1 MELIRSHTITGFD
14 LTKGSETVCMGNVT
28 RITKY
33 LWPYRYTFFLSVVCA
48 IGIAVCWCA
57 NLSAVGPVVKIL
69 FENDSVHQ
77 FVDNEIVQAN
87 ETIARETVYL
97 AEAVPAGDLTKR
109 VKIQARLADATATL
123 KTYTNVKTYILPYV
137 PVDRFKTVSLI
148 LGFVFAGTLLK
159 CFFIYAQEVLVGRV
173 MTLAANDIRMDC
185 FRNALKLDLQTVSK
199 AGTSGLLSRMTN
211 DIQMLTMAISAFGTR
226 LIREPLKA
234 LACIGAAFYINWRL
248 TLMAVMVV
256 PLIGFFLAKFG
267 RSLKKAG
274 KSALQSIETIYSSVS
289 ETFES
294 FKVVS
299 AFSGQRRQRKQ
310 FLKANREFYTHTMK
324 CVRMNSLIRPTSEL
338 MGVMVVMVAFAPG
351 VYMVLEQTDT
361 IFGIQLAPEAMTIT
375 ELMTL
380 YVLLAGVLDPV
391 RKLSTVFGQIKLG
404 MASADRVFGLI
415 ARKSLVHEPE
425 VARKMVRHSKS
436 ICFKDVSFRYQTSA
450 GNEARP
456 LALDK
461 VNLTFNFG
469 EVVAIVG
476 GNGSGKSTLLS
487 LLPRFMDPESGA
499 ILVDDVRIQEYRTMD
514 LRRQIGLVS
523 QETMLFDDSIYENIR
538 YGNFEADREAI
549 ENAARQAHAWDFITQ
564 LPEGFDTQIG
574 PGGGRL
580 SGGQRQRISLAR
592 AIVRDPSILIL
603 DEATSAVDAQ
613 SEDLIHRVLKTFS
626 KGRTVFII
634 THALSGTFLDLVDR
648 IVVMEQ
654 GTVVAIG
661 THAELLGKCPQ
672 YQRLSQ
678 AGTGSAAA

>member
-1 MELIRSHTITGFD
+1 ME
-14 LTKGSETVCMGNVT
+14 NVT
-28 RITKY
+28 RIAKY
-33 LWPYRYTFFLSVVCA
+33 LWPYRYTFSLSIACA
-48 IGIAVCWCA
+48 IGIAFCWCA

-69 FENDSVHQ
+69 FENDSIHQ
-77 FVDNEIVQAN
+77 FVDEEIVQAN
-87 ETIARETVYL
+87 NTISRETAYL
-97 AEAVPAGDLTKR
+97 ADGVAAGDLTKR
-109 VKIQARLADATATL
+109 AKVQSRLADATASL
-123 KTYTNVKTYILPYV
+123 KTYTNVKIYIMPYV
-137 PVDRFKTVSLI
+137 PVDRFNTVGLI
-148 LGFVFAGTLLK
+148 LAFVLAGTLLK
-159 CFFIYAQEVLVGRV
+159 CVFIYSQEVLVGR
-173 MTLAANDIRMDC
+173 MTTLAANDIRMDC
-185 FRNALKLDLQTVSK
+185 FRNALKLDPQS
-199 AGTSGLLSRMTN
+199 AAREGTSGLLARMTN
-211 DIQMLTMAISAFGTR
+211 DIQLLSMAIGAFGTR

-234 LACIGAAFYINWRL
+234 MACIGAAFCINWRL

-256 PLIGFFLAKFG
+256 PLIGFFLAKLG

-274 KSALQSIETIYSSVS
+274 KNALQSVETIYDAIG

-310 FLKANREFYTHTMK
+310 FLNANRDFYRHTMK

-404 MASADRVFGLI
+404 MAGADRVFGLI
-415 ARKSLVHEPE
+415 DTKSLVREPE
-425 VARKMVRHSKS
+425 VARKMVRHGKS
-436 ICFKDVSFRYQTSA
+436 IAFRDVSYRYQSSV
-450 GNEARP
+450 GDEARP

-461 VNLTFNFG
+461 VNLNVNAG

-487 LLPRFMDPESGA
+487 LLPRFMDPESGV
-499 ILVDDVRIQEYRTMD
+499 ILIDDVRIQEYRTMD
-514 LRRQIGLVS
+514 LRRQMGLVS

-538 YGNFEADREAI
+538 YGNFEADRDAI
-549 ENAARQAHAWDFITQ
+549 ENAARQAHAWEFISA
-564 LPEGFDTQIG
+564 LPEGLDTPVG

-603 DEATSAVDAQ
+603 DEATSAVDAE

-626 KGRTVFII
+626 EGRTVFII
-634 THALSGTFLDLVDR
+634 THALSATFLDLVDR

-654 GTVVAIG
+654 GKVAAVG
-661 THAELLGKCPQ
+661 THAELLAKCPQ

-678 AGTGSAAA
+678 AGIGGAAA

>member
-1 MELIRSHTITGFD
+1 ME
-14 LTKGSETVCMGNVT
+14 NVT
-28 RITKY
+28 RIAKY
-33 LWPYRYTFFLSVVCA
+33 LWPYRYTFGLSVACA

-69 FENDSVHQ
+69 FENDSIHQ
-77 FVDNEIVQAN
+77 YVDQEIEKAN
-87 ETIARETVYL
+87 ATIVLETEYL
-97 AEAVPAGDLTKR
+97 QSVVVSADDLTKR
-109 VKIQARLADATATL
+109 AKVQSRLADATADL
-123 KTYTNVKTYILPYV
+123 KTYTNVRTYLLPYI
-137 PVDRFKTVSLI
+137 PEDRFKTVGLI
-148 LGFVFAGTLLK
+148 LGFVFAGTVLK
-159 CFFIYAQEVLVGRV
+159 CVFIFSQEVLVGRM
-173 MTLAANDIRMDC
+173 MTLAANNIRMDC
-185 FRNALKLDLQTVSK
+185 FRSALKLDPQSVSTE
-199 AGTSGLLSRMTN
+199 GTSGLLARMTN
-211 DIQMLTMAISAFGTR
+211 DIQLLTMAISAFGTR

-234 LACIGAAFYINWRL
+234 MACIGAAFYINWRL

-267 RSLKKAG
+267 RSLKKA
-274 KSALQSIETIYSSVS
+274 SRNALQSVEAIYDVIS
-289 ETFES
+289 ETFDS

-299 AFSGQRRQRKQ
+299 AFNGQRRQRKQ
-310 FLKANREFYTHTMK
+310 FLKANREFYSHTMK

-361 IFGIQLAPEAMTIT
+361 ILGVQLAPEAMTIT

-380 YVLLAGVLDPV
+380 YVLLAGVLDPI

-404 MASADRVFGLI
+404 MAGAERVFALI
-415 ARKSLVHEPE
+415 DTKSPVRESDVGRKLVPHY
-425 VARKMVRHSKS
+425 KS
-436 ICFKDVSFRYQTSA
+436 IVFQDVSFRYQSSA
-450 GNEARP
+450 GEEVRP

-461 VNLTFNFG
+461 VNLSFKFG

-487 LLPRFMDPESGA
+487 LLPRFMDPESGV
-499 ILVDDVRIQEYRTMD
+499 ILIDDIRIQEYRTMD
-514 LRRQIGLVS
+514 LRRQFGLVS

-538 YGNFEADREAI
+538 YGNFEADQETI
-549 ENAARQAHAWDFITQ
+549 ENAARQAHAWEFISA
-564 LPEGFDTQIG
+564 LPEGLYTQIG

-634 THALSGTFLDLVDR
+634 THALSATFLDLIDR
-648 IVVMEQ
+648 IVVMEH
-654 GTVVAIG
+654 GRVAAVG
-661 THAELLGKCPQ
+661 THAELLAKCPQ

>member
-1 MELIRSHTITGFD
+1 ME
-14 LTKGSETVCMGNVT
+14 NVT
-28 RITKY
+28 RIGKY
-33 LWPYRYTFFLSVVCA
+33 LWPYRYTFTLSVACA

-69 FENDSVHQ
+69 FENDSIHQ
-77 FVDNEIVQAN
+77 FVDQEIVQAN
-87 ETIARETVYL
+87 EAIALETAYL
-97 AEAVPAGDLTKR
+97 TDGLAPDDLTKR
-109 VKIQARLADATATL
+109 AKVQSRLADATASL
-123 KTYTNVKTYILPYV
+123 NTYTNVKTYILPYV
-137 PVDRFKTVSLI
+137 PVDRFNTVGLI
-148 LGFVFAGTLLK
+148 LAFVFAGTVLK
-159 CFFIYAQEVLVGRV
+159 CLFIYSQEVLVGRV

-185 FRNALKLDLQTVSK
+185 FRSALKLDPQSTSRE
-199 AGTSGLLSRMTN
+199 GTSGLLARMTN
-211 DIQMLTMAISAFGTR
+211 DIQLLTMAISAFGTR

-234 LACIGAAFYINWRL
+234 MACIGAAFYINWRL

-274 KSALQSIETIYSSVS
+274 KSALQSVETIYDTIS

-294 FKVVS
+294 YKVVT

-404 MASADRVFGLI
+404 MAGADRVFGLI
-415 ARKSLVHEPE
+415 DTKSLVREPE
-425 VARKMVRHSKS
+425 VSRKMLRHSKS
-436 ICFKDVSFRYQTSA
+436 IAFRDVSFRYQMSE
-450 GNEARP
+450 GDEARP
-456 LALDK
+456 LALDN
-461 VNLTFNFG
+461 VNLTFKFG

-476 GNGSGKSTLLS
+476 GNGSGKSTMLS
-487 LLPRFMDPESGA
+487 LLPRFMDPESGV
-499 ILVDDVRIQEYRTMD
+499 ILIDDVRIQEYRTMD

-538 YGNFEADREAI
+538 YGNFEADRSAI
-549 ENAARQAHAWDFITQ
+549 ENAARQAHAWEFISA
-564 LPEGFDTQIG
+564 LPEGLDTQIG
-574 PGGGRL
+574 QGGGRL

-634 THALSGTFLDLVDR
+634 THALSATFLDLVDR
-648 IVVMEQ
+648 IVVMDQ
-654 GTVVAIG
+654 GKVAAVG
-661 THAELLGKCPQ
+661 THAELLAKSPH

-678 AGTGSAAA
+678 AGIGSAAA

>member
-1 MELIRSHTITGFD
+1 ME
-14 LTKGSETVCMGNVT
+14 NVT
-28 RITKY
+28 RIGKY
-33 LWPYRYTFFLSVVCA
+33 LWPYRYTFTVSIVCA
-48 IGIAVCWCA
+48 VGIAVCWCA

-69 FENDSVHQ
+69 FENDSIHQ
-77 FVDNEIVQAN
+77 FVDEEISLAN
-87 ETIARETVYL
+87 EAIALETAYL
-97 AEAVPAGDLTKR
+97 ADGVAAGDLTKR
-109 VKIQARLADATATL
+109 AKVQARLAEATASL
-123 KTYTNVKTYILPYV
+123 NTYTNVKTYIMPYV
-137 PVDRFKTVSLI
+137 PVDRFKTVGVI

-159 CFFIYAQEVLVGRV
+159 CLFIYSQEVLVGRV

-185 FRNALKLDLQTVSK
+185 FRNALKLDPQSTSRES
-199 AGTSGLLSRMTN
+199 TSGLLARMTN
-211 DIQMLTMAISAFGTR
+211 DIQLLTMAISAFGTR

-234 LACIGAAFYINWRL
+234 MACIGAAFYINWRL

-274 KSALQSIETIYSSVS
+274 KSALQSVETIYDAIS

-310 FLKANREFYTHTMK
+310 FLKANRDFYTHTMK
-324 CVRMNSLIRPTSEL
+324 CVKMNSLIRPTSEL
-338 MGVMVVMVAFAPG
+338 MGVMVVMVAFTPG

-404 MASADRVFGLI
+404 MAGADRVFGLI
-415 ARKSLVHEPE
+415 DTKSLVREPE
-425 VARKMVRHSKS
+425 VARKMARHGES
-436 ICFKDVSFRYQTSA
+436 ISFRDVSFRYQTTE
-450 GNEARP
+450 GDEARP

-487 LLPRFMDPESGA
+487 LLPRFMDPESGV
-499 ILVDDVRIQEYRTMD
+499 ILVDDVRIQEYRTID

-549 ENAARQAHAWDFITQ
+549 ENAAKQAHAWEFISA
-564 LPEGFDTQIG
+564 LPEGLDTQIG
-574 PGGGRL
+574 RGGGRL

-603 DEATSAVDAQ
+603 DEATSAVDAE

-626 KGRTVFII
+626 EGRTVFII
-634 THALSGTFLDLVDR
+634 THALSATFLDLVDR

-654 GTVVAIG
+654 GKVAAVG
-661 THAELLGKCPQ
+661 THAELLAKCPQ

-678 AGTGSAAA
+678 AGSGSVAA